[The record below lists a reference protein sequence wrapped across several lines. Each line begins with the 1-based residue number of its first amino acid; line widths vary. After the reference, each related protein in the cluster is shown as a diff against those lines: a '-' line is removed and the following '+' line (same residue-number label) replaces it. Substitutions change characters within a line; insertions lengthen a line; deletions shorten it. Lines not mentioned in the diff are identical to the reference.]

1 MSASPV
7 FKGLGHLVALV
18 AALVATGTAWGQAT
32 TIDALADR
40 ADREEAARRMP
51 QGTSTSAA
59 SGKAARGSGN
69 PEIKAIYGTGN
80 TLRVDLIVGGK
91 EMTGLVAGQQLP
103 GGLKVEKVLPLEVT
117 LAGSGKKIT
126 LHFSSAPQFTES
138 EEGQRRNGATGDGR
152 GSPALILPP
161 GTPPGRL

>member
-1 MSASPV
+1 MSASRV

-51 QGTSTSAA
+51 QGTSAA
-59 SGKAARGSGN
+59 SGKTARGSGN

-117 LAGSGKKIT
+117 LAGSGKKFT

-138 EEGQRRNGATGDGR
+138 EEGQRRNASPADGR
-152 GSPALILPP
+152 GSPVLILPP